1 MSKPT
6 AEVLDAMMAK
16 DVRLKGVHSVIVK
29 GIDNGERGDY
39 LSFSFG
45 SLDPTGR
52 VKQFLG

>member
-52 VKQFLG
+52 VKQSLG